1 MDDVDTLLLSLD
13 GLVWITW
20 AEGPYHS
27 SSRFTFEY
35 LFSVTVILHI
45 IIGVL
50 CGGVFARKTP
60 VQSHIILNLR
70 GDEPTKTCSLLHIT
84 YRTCEAIESAIDV
97 SINTLNWQILGIPPW
112 FRICVPCQVGRSSSF
127 HGLLLKTA
135 ISRCRFCFT
144 IMVYSSRTSNITTKA
159 VSSCEIKPRRM
170 GMSQKSSTLRQII
183 SVPINNRQVEN
194 VCN

>member
-1 MDDVDTLLLSLD
+1 M
-13 GLVWITW
+13 
-20 AEGPYHS
+20 
-27 SSRFTFEY
+27 
-35 LFSVTVILHI
+35 
-45 IIGVL
+45 
-50 CGGVFARKTP
+50 
-60 VQSHIILNLR
+60 QSHIILNLR

-84 YRTCEAIESAIDV
+84 YRTCEAIQSAIDV
-97 SINTLNWQILGIPPW
+97 NINTPNWQILGIPPW
-112 FRICVPCQVGRSSSF
+112 FRICVPCQVGRPSSF

-170 GMSQKSSTLRQII
+170 GMSQKSSTVRQII

-194 VCN
+194 VCNEDYPLHPACDRCIRPIRPIRLNDIHIATDHIPKAMASLHYPKHIFETCRSHLLGSGEL